1 MFQPPYALTEKRP
14 KVSHESILLVLQRRE
29 LIWSRH
35 IRCISGI
42 LFNICRGFV
51 NSNAILSFFVT
62 LFYQIR
68 DSYVYI
74 VMRCGYIYF
83 IAKFFSF
90 HHFVPDVDV
99 SDYIM
104 FFFSVTM

>member
-1 MFQPPYALTEKRP
+1 M
-14 KVSHESILLVLQRRE
+14 
-29 LIWSRH
+29 
-35 IRCISGI
+35 
-42 LFNICRGFV
+42 
-51 NSNAILSFFVT
+51 T

-74 VMRCGYIYF
+74 VMRRGYIYF

-90 HHFVPDVDV
+90 HHFVPDVDL

-104 FFFSVTM
+104 FLFSVTMKGGT

>member
-1 MFQPPYALTEKRP
+1 M
-14 KVSHESILLVLQRRE
+14 
-29 LIWSRH
+29 
-35 IRCISGI
+35 
-42 LFNICRGFV
+42 
-51 NSNAILSFFVT
+51 T

-74 VMRCGYIYF
+74 VMRYGYIYF
-83 IAKFFSF
+83 IAKFFFF

-104 FFFSVTM
+104 FSFLLLCKVVHNKVVQFRY